1 MILRPQ
7 VVRRDGWCHTNFLQS
22 IAYSR
27 HARES
32 GVIYVTLSPTQR
44 VRSRFYSRD
53 TPYGSVIY
61 ITSGRGG
68 AGRGATTGGAG
79 LFPGLRN
86 DTVTRPGGAIALPRS
101 YGPVPR
107 ALL

>member
-1 MILRPQ
+1 M
-7 VVRRDGWCHTNFLQS
+7 VRRDGWCHTNFLQS

-32 GVIYVTLSPTQR
+32 GVIYVTLSLTQR

-68 AGRGATTGGAG
+68 TTGGAG

-86 DTVTRPGGAIALPRS
+86 DTITRPGGAIALPR
-101 YGPVPR
+101 
-107 ALL
+107 